1 LGSKARIDCTSFV
14 VVKELYSTLCRK
26 KIMNAGGKV
35 AMMTMVTATVA
46 LQTMI
51 KFDFKIKVK

>member
-1 LGSKARIDCTSFV
+1 
-14 VVKELYSTLCRK
+14 
-26 KIMNAGGKV
+26 MNAGGKV

-51 KFDFKIKVK
+51 KFDFKIKVITFIRYTADFPMQLE